1 MKKKI
6 VSALLTATMVC
17 GMSVVPAVGVAAADD
32 TITVGFSQVGA
43 ESDWRTANTES
54 MKSTFSEENGYELI
68 FDDAQQKQENQLT
81 AIRNFIQQEVDYIVL
96 APVTETGWDTVLQE
110 AKDADIPV
118 IIVDRMVDVSDDSLY
133 TTWIGTDSL
142 LEGRKA
148 AEWLNAYTTAKGIDA
163 KDVNIVDIQGTIGST
178 AQIGRS
184 KGLEEGVDNYG
195 WNLLAQ
201 QSGEFTQAKGQEVME
216 SILKQSGDDI
226 DVVYCENDN
235 EAFGAI
241 DAIKAAGYEVG
252 GEEGQILVMSFDTT
266 NAGLTQTLSGEI
278 TCDTECNP
286 LHGPRA
292 EELIKKLNSH
302 REQFITAMDDDLNT
316 ADGVAAVFE
325 LVKDINTSILDKE
338 VSKNVCQ
345 TAAAV
350 FDELCDVLGILY
362 NRKNNDVDSDIE
374 ALIEERQQA
383 RANKDWAT
391 ADRIRD
397 ELKAKGII
405 LKDTPQGVTWT
416 KE

>member
-17 GMSVVPAVGVAAADD
+17 GMCVVPTVGVAAADD

-54 MKSTFSEENGYELI
+54 MKSTFSEENGYNLI

-81 AIRNFIQQEVDYIVL
+81 AIRNFIQQEVDYILL

-216 SILKQSGDDI
+216 SMLKQYDNI
-226 DVVYCENDN
+226 NVVYCENDN

-241 DAIKAAGYEVG
+241 DAIEAAGKTVG
-252 GEEGQILVMSFDTT
+252 SDIANGEIMVMSFDTT
-266 NAGLTQTLSGEI
+266 NAGLTDTLAGKI
-278 TCDTECNP
+278 TCDVECNP

-292 EELIKKLNSH
+292 EELIKALEAGEEVEKLNYVDEEIFATDDTVDKVKAVNSLD
-302 REQFITAMDDDLNT
+302 EEGEYDVTPITQEII
-316 ADGVAAVFE
+316 DG
-325 LVKDINTSILDKE
+325 
-338 VSKNVCQ
+338 
-345 TAAAV
+345 
-350 FDELCDVLGILY
+350 
-362 NRKNNDVDSDIE
+362 
-374 ALIEERQQA
+374 
-383 RANKDWAT
+383 RAY
-391 ADRIRD
+391 
-397 ELKAKGII
+397 
-405 LKDTPQGVTWT
+405 
-416 KE
+416 

>member
-1 MKKKI
+1 
-6 VSALLTATMVC
+6 
-17 GMSVVPAVGVAAADD
+17 MSVVPAVGVAAADD

-54 MKSTFSEENGYELI
+54 MKSTFSEENGYEVI

-81 AIRNFIQQEVDYIVL
+81 AIRNFIQQEVDYILL

-216 SILKQSGDDI
+216 SMLKQYDNI
-226 DVVYCENDN
+226 NVVYCENDN

-241 DAIKAAGYEVG
+241 DAIEAAGKTVG
-252 GEEGQILVMSFDTT
+252 SDIANGEIMVMSFDTT
-266 NAGLTQTLSGEI
+266 NAGLTDTLAGKI
-278 TCDTECNP
+278 ACDVECNP

-292 EELIKKLNSH
+292 EELIKALEAGEEVEKLNYVDEEIFATDDTVDKVKAVNSLD
-302 REQFITAMDDDLNT
+302 EEGEYDVTPITQEII
-316 ADGVAAVFE
+316 DG
-325 LVKDINTSILDKE
+325 
-338 VSKNVCQ
+338 
-345 TAAAV
+345 
-350 FDELCDVLGILY
+350 
-362 NRKNNDVDSDIE
+362 
-374 ALIEERQQA
+374 
-383 RANKDWAT
+383 RAY
-391 ADRIRD
+391 
-397 ELKAKGII
+397 
-405 LKDTPQGVTWT
+405 
-416 KE
+416 

>member
-68 FDDAQQKQENQLT
+68 FYDAQQKQENQLT
-81 AIRNFIQQEVDYIVL
+81 AIRNFIQQEVDYILL

-216 SILKQSGDDI
+216 SMLKQHDNI
-226 DVVYCENDN
+226 NVVYCENDN

-241 DAIKAAGYEVG
+241 DAIEAAGKTVG
-252 GEEGQILVMSFDTT
+252 PDGDILVMSFDTT
-266 NAGLTQTLSGEI
+266 NAGLTDTLSGKI
-278 TCDTECNP
+278 ICDTECNP
-286 LHGPRA
+286 LHGPRV
-292 EELIKKLNSH
+292 EEIIKKLEDGKDVDKKAYVEEEMFAYDDTVKSVKVDDKDYDVTK
-302 REQFITAMDDDLNT
+302 ITQ
-316 ADGVAAVFE
+316 E
-325 LVKDINTSILDKE
+325 ILDK
-338 VSKNVCQ
+338 
-345 TAAAV
+345 
-350 FDELCDVLGILY
+350 
-362 NRKNNDVDSDIE
+362 
-374 ALIEERQQA
+374 
-383 RANKDWAT
+383 RAY
-391 ADRIRD
+391 
-397 ELKAKGII
+397 
-405 LKDTPQGVTWT
+405 
-416 KE
+416 

>member
-81 AIRNFIQQEVDYIVL
+81 AIRNFIQQEVDYILL

-216 SILKQSGDDI
+216 SMLKQYDNI
-226 DVVYCENDN
+226 NVVYCENDN

-241 DAIKAAGYEVG
+241 DAIEAAGKTVG
-252 GEEGQILVMSFDTT
+252 SDIANGEIMVMSFDTT
-266 NAGLTQTLSGEI
+266 NAGLTDTLAGKI
-278 TCDTECNP
+278 ACDVECNP

-292 EELIKKLNSH
+292 EELIKALEAGEEVERLNYVDEEIFAH
-302 REQFITAMDDDLNT
+302 DDT
-316 ADGVAAVFE
+316 
-325 LVKDINTSILDKE
+325 VKSVKATNSLDEEKDFDVTPLTQDILDK
-338 VSKNVCQ
+338 
-345 TAAAV
+345 
-350 FDELCDVLGILY
+350 
-362 NRKNNDVDSDIE
+362 
-374 ALIEERQQA
+374 
-383 RANKDWAT
+383 RAY
-391 ADRIRD
+391 
-397 ELKAKGII
+397 
-405 LKDTPQGVTWT
+405 
-416 KE
+416 

>member
-1 MKKKI
+1 
-6 VSALLTATMVC
+6 
-17 GMSVVPAVGVAAADD
+17 MSVVPAVGVAAADD

-81 AIRNFIQQEVDYIVL
+81 AIRNFIQQEVDYILL

-216 SILKQSGDDI
+216 SMLKQYDNI
-226 DVVYCENDN
+226 NVVYCENDN

-241 DAIKAAGYEVG
+241 DAIEAAGKTVG
-252 GEEGQILVMSFDTT
+252 SDIANGEIMVISFDTT
-266 NAGLTQTLSGEI
+266 NAGLTDTLAGKI
-278 TCDTECNP
+278 TCDVECNP

-292 EELIKKLNSH
+292 EELIKALEAGEEVEKLNYVDEEIFATDDTVDKVKAVNSLD
-302 REQFITAMDDDLNT
+302 EEGEYAVTPITQEII
-316 ADGVAAVFE
+316 DG
-325 LVKDINTSILDKE
+325 
-338 VSKNVCQ
+338 
-345 TAAAV
+345 
-350 FDELCDVLGILY
+350 
-362 NRKNNDVDSDIE
+362 
-374 ALIEERQQA
+374 
-383 RANKDWAT
+383 RAY
-391 ADRIRD
+391 
-397 ELKAKGII
+397 
-405 LKDTPQGVTWT
+405 
-416 KE
+416 

>member
-96 APVTETGWDTVLQE
+96 APVTETGWDTVIQE
-110 AKDADIPV
+110 AKDAGIPV

-216 SILKQSGDDI
+216 SMLKQYDNI
-226 DVVYCENDN
+226 NVVYCENDN

-241 DAIKAAGYEVG
+241 DAIEAAGKTVG
-252 GEEGQILVMSFDTT
+252 SDIANGEIMVMSFDTT
-266 NAGLTQTLSGEI
+266 NAGLTDTLAGKI
-278 TCDTECNP
+278 ACDVECNP

-292 EELIKKLNSH
+292 EELIKALEAGEEVEKLNYVDEEIFATDDTVDKVKAVNSLD
-302 REQFITAMDDDLNT
+302 EEGEYDVTPITQEII
-316 ADGVAAVFE
+316 DG
-325 LVKDINTSILDKE
+325 
-338 VSKNVCQ
+338 
-345 TAAAV
+345 
-350 FDELCDVLGILY
+350 
-362 NRKNNDVDSDIE
+362 
-374 ALIEERQQA
+374 
-383 RANKDWAT
+383 RAY
-391 ADRIRD
+391 
-397 ELKAKGII
+397 
-405 LKDTPQGVTWT
+405 
-416 KE
+416 

>member
-81 AIRNFIQQEVDYIVL
+81 AIRNFIQQEVDYILL

-216 SILKQSGDDI
+216 SMLKQYDNI
-226 DVVYCENDN
+226 NVVYCENDN

-241 DAIKAAGYEVG
+241 DAIEAAGKTVG
-252 GEEGQILVMSFDTT
+252 SDIANGEIMVISFDTT
-266 NAGLTQTLSGEI
+266 NAGLTDTLAGKI
-278 TCDTECNP
+278 TCDVECNP
-286 LHGPRA
+286 LHGPRVQEIIEKLEA
-292 EELIKKLNSH
+292 GEDVDKQAYVEE
-302 REQFITAMDDDLNT
+302 EMFAADDT
-316 ADGVAAVFE
+316 V
-325 LVKDINTSILDKE
+325 TSIKVEDADYE
-338 VSKNVCQ
+338 VTTITQ
-345 TAAAV
+345 
-350 FDELCDVLGILY
+350 
-362 NRKNNDVDSDIE
+362 DI
-374 ALIEERQQA
+374 IDG
-383 RANKDWAT
+383 RAY
-391 ADRIRD
+391 
-397 ELKAKGII
+397 
-405 LKDTPQGVTWT
+405 
-416 KE
+416 

>member
-54 MKSTFSEENGYELI
+54 MKSTFSEENGYNLI

-81 AIRNFIQQEVDYIVL
+81 AIRNFIQQEVDYILL

-163 KDVNIVDIQGTIGST
+163 KDINIVDIQGTIGST

-216 SILKQSGDDI
+216 SMLKQYDNI
-226 DVVYCENDN
+226 NVVYCENDN

-241 DAIKAAGYEVG
+241 DAIEAAGKTVG
-252 GEEGQILVMSFDTT
+252 SDIANGEIMVISFDTT
-266 NAGLTQTLSGEI
+266 NAGLTDTLAGKI
-278 TCDTECNP
+278 TCDVECNP

-292 EELIKKLNSH
+292 EELIKALEAGEEVQKLNYVDEEIFAADDTVDKVTAVNSLD
-302 REQFITAMDDDLNT
+302 EEGEYAVTPITQEII
-316 ADGVAAVFE
+316 DG
-325 LVKDINTSILDKE
+325 
-338 VSKNVCQ
+338 
-345 TAAAV
+345 
-350 FDELCDVLGILY
+350 
-362 NRKNNDVDSDIE
+362 
-374 ALIEERQQA
+374 
-383 RANKDWAT
+383 RAY
-391 ADRIRD
+391 
-397 ELKAKGII
+397 
-405 LKDTPQGVTWT
+405 
-416 KE
+416 

>member
-81 AIRNFIQQEVDYIVL
+81 AIRNFIQQEVNYILL

-216 SILKQSGDDI
+216 SMLKQYDNI
-226 DVVYCENDN
+226 NVVYCENDN

-241 DAIKAAGYEVG
+241 DAIEAAGKTVG
-252 GEEGQILVMSFDTT
+252 SDIANGEIMVMSFDTT
-266 NAGLTQTLSGEI
+266 NAGLTDTLAGKI
-278 TCDTECNP
+278 ACDVECNP

-292 EELIKKLNSH
+292 EELIKALEAGEEVEKLNYVDEEIFATDDTVDKVKAVNSLD
-302 REQFITAMDDDLNT
+302 EEGEYDVTPITQEII
-316 ADGVAAVFE
+316 DG
-325 LVKDINTSILDKE
+325 
-338 VSKNVCQ
+338 
-345 TAAAV
+345 
-350 FDELCDVLGILY
+350 
-362 NRKNNDVDSDIE
+362 
-374 ALIEERQQA
+374 
-383 RANKDWAT
+383 RAY
-391 ADRIRD
+391 
-397 ELKAKGII
+397 
-405 LKDTPQGVTWT
+405 
-416 KE
+416 

>member
-17 GMSVVPAVGVAAADD
+17 GMCVVPTVGVAAADD

-81 AIRNFIQQEVDYIVL
+81 AIRNFIQQEVDYILL

-110 AKDADIPV
+110 AKDAGIPV

-216 SILKQSGDDI
+216 SMLKQYDNI
-226 DVVYCENDN
+226 NVVYCENDN

-241 DAIKAAGYEVG
+241 DAIEAAGKTVG
-252 GEEGQILVMSFDTT
+252 SDIANGEIMVMSFDTT
-266 NAGLTQTLSGEI
+266 NAGLTDTLAGKI
-278 TCDTECNP
+278 ACDVECNP

-292 EELIKKLNSH
+292 EELIKALEAGEEVEKLNYVDEEIFATDDTVDKVKAVNSLD
-302 REQFITAMDDDLNT
+302 EEGEYDVTPITQEII
-316 ADGVAAVFE
+316 DG
-325 LVKDINTSILDKE
+325 
-338 VSKNVCQ
+338 
-345 TAAAV
+345 
-350 FDELCDVLGILY
+350 
-362 NRKNNDVDSDIE
+362 
-374 ALIEERQQA
+374 
-383 RANKDWAT
+383 RAY
-391 ADRIRD
+391 
-397 ELKAKGII
+397 
-405 LKDTPQGVTWT
+405 
-416 KE
+416 

>member
-1 MKKKI
+1 MKKRK
-6 VSALLTATMVC
+6 VLAVLLCAAMTAAL
-17 GMSVVPAVGVAAADD
+17 AVGCGGSKGSDSSDKSSDSSSSSDD
-32 TITVGFSQVGA
+32 VITVGFSQVGA
-43 ESDWRTANTES
+43 ESDWRTANSQS
-54 MKSTFSEENGYELI
+54 MKDTFSKENGYDLI

-81 AIRNFIQQEVDYIVL
+81 AIRNFIQQEVDYILL

-216 SILKQSGDDI
+216 SMLKQYDNI
-226 DVVYCENDN
+226 NVVYCENDN

-241 DAIKAAGYEVG
+241 DAIEAAGKTVG
-252 GEEGQILVMSFDTT
+252 SDIANGEIMVMSFDTT
-266 NAGLTQTLSGEI
+266 NAGLTDTLAGKI
-278 TCDTECNP
+278 ACDVECNP

-292 EELIKKLNSH
+292 EELIKALEAGEEVEKLNYVDEEIFATDDTVDKVKAVNSLD
-302 REQFITAMDDDLNT
+302 EEGEYDVTPITQEII
-316 ADGVAAVFE
+316 DG
-325 LVKDINTSILDKE
+325 
-338 VSKNVCQ
+338 
-345 TAAAV
+345 
-350 FDELCDVLGILY
+350 
-362 NRKNNDVDSDIE
+362 
-374 ALIEERQQA
+374 
-383 RANKDWAT
+383 RAY
-391 ADRIRD
+391 
-397 ELKAKGII
+397 
-405 LKDTPQGVTWT
+405 
-416 KE
+416 

>member
-17 GMSVVPAVGVAAADD
+17 GMCVVPTMGVAAADD

-81 AIRNFIQQEVDYIVL
+81 AIRNFIQQEVDYILL

-216 SILKQSGDDI
+216 SMLKQYDNI
-226 DVVYCENDN
+226 NVVYCENDN

-241 DAIKAAGYEVG
+241 DAIEAAGKTVG
-252 GEEGQILVMSFDTT
+252 SDIANGEIMVMSFDTT
-266 NAGLTQTLSGEI
+266 NAGLTDTLAGKI
-278 TCDTECNP
+278 ACDVECNP

-292 EELIKKLNSH
+292 EELIKALEAGEEVEKLNYVDEEIFATDDTVDKVKAVNSLD
-302 REQFITAMDDDLNT
+302 EEGEYDVTPITQEII
-316 ADGVAAVFE
+316 DG
-325 LVKDINTSILDKE
+325 
-338 VSKNVCQ
+338 
-345 TAAAV
+345 
-350 FDELCDVLGILY
+350 
-362 NRKNNDVDSDIE
+362 
-374 ALIEERQQA
+374 
-383 RANKDWAT
+383 RAY
-391 ADRIRD
+391 
-397 ELKAKGII
+397 
-405 LKDTPQGVTWT
+405 
-416 KE
+416 

>member
-81 AIRNFIQQEVDYIVL
+81 AIRNFIQQEVDYILL

-216 SILKQSGDDI
+216 SMLKQYDNI
-226 DVVYCENDN
+226 NVVYCENDN

-241 DAIKAAGYEVG
+241 DAIEAAGKTVG
-252 GEEGQILVMSFDTT
+252 SDIANGEIMVISFDTT
-266 NAGLTQTLSGEI
+266 NAGLTDTLAGKI
-278 TCDTECNP
+278 TCDDECNP

-292 EELIKKLNSH
+292 E
-302 REQFITAMDDDLNT
+302 
-316 ADGVAAVFE
+316 
-325 LVKDINTSILDKE
+325 
-338 VSKNVCQ
+338 
-345 TAAAV
+345 
-350 FDELCDVLGILY
+350 
-362 NRKNNDVDSDIE
+362 
-374 ALIEERQQA
+374 ALI
-383 RANKDWAT
+383 
-391 ADRIRD
+391 
-397 ELKAKGII
+397 
-405 LKDTPQGVTWT
+405 
-416 KE
+416 